1 MQMEIDTVVY
11 KKQKQ
16 HEKLVSSSINIEV
29 LSYLKFKGLWINAEL
44 NTY

>member
-1 MQMEIDTVVY
+1 MQMEIEPVVY

-16 HEKLVSSSINIEV
+16 HDKSVSSSINIEV
-29 LSYLKFKGLWINAEL
+29 LSYFKGLWINAEL